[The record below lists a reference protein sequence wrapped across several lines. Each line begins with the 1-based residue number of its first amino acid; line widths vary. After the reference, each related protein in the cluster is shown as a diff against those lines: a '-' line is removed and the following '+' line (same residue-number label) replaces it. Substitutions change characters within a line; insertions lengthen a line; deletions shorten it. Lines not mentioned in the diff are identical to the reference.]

1 MLTQRGTSDKSVPA
15 PHVDKVTVVRYRT
28 LRPRERLQAAPR
40 WNRQRRT
47 DPSEK
52 WRGAVMPPP
61 AGRHADEQRG
71 GARDK
76 RQQDKAQDGQRGQER
91 RWDAE
96 RVGADAAGLERSGR
110 TATVGVGRGAAQRR
124 SPGKLRPLKS
134 APKTPNRFWDACGGV
149 EKIAK
154 VHAWREA
161 GRTADEISPLTP
173 LSSLLTWR
181 WARAALVSHSSLTP
195 LISSRPI

>member
-1 MLTQRGTSDKSVPA
+1 MLAQRGTSDKSVPA

-28 LRPRERLQAAPR
+28 LRPRERLQATPR

-52 WRGAVMPPP
+52 
-61 AGRHADEQRG
+61 
-71 GARDK
+71 
-76 RQQDKAQDGQRGQER
+76 R
-91 RWDAE
+91 RALSFRRRLDVTRTNNAAE
-96 RVGADAAGLERSGR
+96 RATSGSKTKRKTVRGDKSEEGTLNGVGADAAGLERSGR

-124 SPGKLRPLKS
+124 SPGKLRPPKS

-161 GRTADEISPLTP
+161 GRTADEILPLTP
-173 LSSLLTWR
+173 VSSL
-181 WARAALVSHSSLTP
+181 
-195 LISSRPI
+195 